1 MSYFIRPAEIADCY
15 TLARNLRSGDRAE
28 VLALGLCPRTALRA
42 CYRGA
47 VIRWTCV
54 VNDEVGAMFGMGGS
68 MTLTNVGMPWL
79 LTGRAIEGLTPRM
92 FFRIARWSI
101 DEMLR
106 HRSKLEGY
114 VAADYVKACRL
125 VETLGF
131 SLDEPQMI
139 NGVPFKRFRLGF

>member
-1 MSYFIRPAEIADCY
+1 MPYFIRPAEIADCY
-15 TLARNLRSGDRAE
+15 TLARNLRSGDLAE

-47 VIRWTCV
+47 VLRWTCV
-54 VNDEVGAMFGMGGS
+54 VDGEVAAMFGMGGNMLS
-68 MTLTNVGMPWL
+68 DVGMPWL
-79 LTGRAIEGLTPRM
+79 LTGHAVERLSPRL
-92 FFRIARWSI
+92 FFRIARWAV

-125 VETLGF
+125 LEALHFTL
-131 SLDEPQMI
+131 EVPQLI
-139 NGVPFKRFRLGF
+139 NGAPFRRFHVGF